1 MPSCKMSH
9 CPMPERF
16 RAKEKN
22 AHPGVFFLHHGLFV
36 ARASG
41 GGWRPASRS
50 RAPSDVSDLD
60 LIYFYPSHFV
70 RLREI

>member
-1 MPSCKMSH
+1 
-9 CPMPERF
+9 MPERF
-16 RAKEKN
+16 RPKEEN

-41 GGWRPASRS
+41 GAGVRPAIRMT
-50 RAPSDVSDLD
+50 PSDVSDLD